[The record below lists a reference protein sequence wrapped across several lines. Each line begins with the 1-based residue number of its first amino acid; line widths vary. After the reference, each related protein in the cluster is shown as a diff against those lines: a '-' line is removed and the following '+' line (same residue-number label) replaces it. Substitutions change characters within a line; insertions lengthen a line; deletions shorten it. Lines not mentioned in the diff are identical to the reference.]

1 MSRVV
6 RFHQTGSAEVLQ
18 ISDEQVAAPGKN
30 EVQIQVQAIGVNR
43 AEVMFRNGQYLE
55 VPQLPAR
62 LGYEAAGLI
71 TLIGEGVSEF
81 KVGDAVSTVP
91 AFSQNQYGV
100 YGELVNVPAP
110 AVVKH
115 PAQLSMLEAAAT
127 WMQYLTAY
135 GALVEFA
142 DTRAGEFVLIS
153 AASSSVGVAAIQTA
167 NMLGA
172 IPIALTRYSNKREA
186 LLQAGA
192 KHVIATEEQDL
203 VLEVNRIT
211 HNQGARVVFDPVG
224 GPTINKLAEA
234 TAQSGIIF
242 QYGALSIEPTPLPLF
257 PLLAKQLTIRGYTLF
272 EISTNP
278 QRLTRAK
285 EFILKGL
292 DAGKLK
298 PTISKIFPFEKVI
311 EAHQYMES
319 NHQIGKIVLT
329 V

>member
-100 YGELVNVPAP
+100 YGQLVNVPAP

>member
-18 ISDEQVAAPGKN
+18 IGDEQVAAPGKN

-100 YGELVNVPAP
+100 YGELVNVPAS

-115 PAQLSMLEAAAT
+115 PAQLSMLEAVAI

-142 DTRAGEFVLIS
+142 DTQAGEFVLIS

-172 IPIALTRYSNKREA
+172 NPIALTRYSNKREA

-224 GPTINKLAEA
+224 GPTINNLAEA

-242 QYGALSIEPTPLPLF
+242 QYGALSSEPTPLPLF
-257 PLLAKQLTIRGYTLF
+257 PVLAKQLTIRGYTLF

-278 QRLTRAK
+278 QRLARAK

-292 DAGKLK
+292 NAGKLK
-298 PTISKIFPFEKVI
+298 PTVAKTFPLENVV

-319 NHQIGKIVLT
+319 NQQIGKIVLT

>member
-18 ISDEQVAAPGKN
+18 IGDEQVAAPGKN

-43 AEVMFRNGQYLE
+43 ADVMFRNGQYLE
-55 VPQLPAR
+55 EPQLPAR

-81 KVGDAVSTVP
+81 KVGDVVSTVP

-100 YGELVNVPAP
+100 YGELVNVPAS

-115 PAQLSMLEAAAT
+115 PAHLSMLEAAAT

-142 DTRAGEFVLIS
+142 DTQAGEFVLIS
-153 AASSSVGVAAIQTA
+153 AASSSVSVAAIQTA

-172 IPIALTRYSNKREA
+172 TPIALTRYSNKREV

-192 KHVIATEEQDL
+192 MHVIATEEQDL

-224 GPTINKLAEA
+224 GPSIIKLAKA

-242 QYGALSIEPTPLPLF
+242 QYGALSSEPTPLPLF
-257 PLLAKQLTIRGYTLF
+257 PLLERQLTIRGYTLF
-272 EISTNP
+272 EISTIP
-278 QRLTRAK
+278 QRLARAK

-292 DAGKLK
+292 NAGQLK
-298 PTISKIFPFEKVI
+298 PTVAKIFPLENVV

-319 NHQIGKIVLT
+319 NQQIGKIVLT

>member
-18 ISDEQVAAPGKN
+18 IGDEQVAAPGKN

-55 VPQLPAR
+55 EPQLPAR

-100 YGELVNVPAP
+100 YGELVNVPAS

-115 PAQLSMLEAAAT
+115 PAHLSMLEAAAT

-142 DTRAGEFVLIS
+142 DTQAGEFVLIS

-172 IPIALTRYSNKREA
+172 TPIALTRYSNKREA

-224 GPTINKLAEA
+224 GPSIIKLAKA

-242 QYGALSIEPTPLPLF
+242 QYGALSSEPTPLPLF
-257 PLLAKQLTIRGYTLF
+257 PLLERQLTIRGYTLF

-278 QRLTRAK
+278 QRLARAK
-285 EFILKGL
+285 EFILRGL
-292 DAGKLK
+292 NVGKLK
-298 PTISKIFPFEKVI
+298 PTVAKIFPLENVV

-319 NHQIGKIVLT
+319 NQQIGKIVLT

>member
-18 ISDEQVAAPGKN
+18 VGDEQVAPPGKN

-43 AEVMFRNGQYLE
+43 AEVMFRKGQYLE

-62 LGYEAAGLI
+62 LGYEVAGLI
-71 TLIGEGVSEF
+71 TLIGESVNEF
-81 KVGDAVSTVP
+81 EVGDAVSTVP

-100 YGELVNVPAP
+100 YGELVNVPAS

-115 PAQLSMLEAAAT
+115 PAHLSMLEAAAI
-127 WMQYLTAY
+127 WMQYMTAY
-135 GALVEFA
+135 GALVEFS
-142 DTRAGEFVLIS
+142 DTQAGEFVLIS

-203 VLEVNRIT
+203 VLEVKRIT

-224 GPTINKLAEA
+224 GPTLIKLAEA

-242 QYGALSIEPTPLPLF
+242 QYGALSSEPTPLPLF
-257 PLLAKQLTIRGYTLF
+257 LLLAKQLTIRGYTLF
-272 EISTNP
+272 EISTNT
-278 QRLTRAK
+278 QRLARAK

-292 DAGKLK
+292 SDGKLK
-298 PTISKIFPFEKVI
+298 PTVAKIFPLENVV

-319 NHQIGKIVLT
+319 NQQIGKIVLT

>member
-18 ISDEQVAAPGKN
+18 IGDEQVAAPGKN

-55 VPQLPAR
+55 EPQLPAR

-100 YGELVNVPAP
+100 YGELVNVPAS

-127 WMQYLTAY
+127 WMQFLTAY

-142 DTRAGEFVLIS
+142 DTQAGEFVLIS
-153 AASSSVGVAAIQTA
+153 AASSSVGVAAIQTS

-172 IPIALTRYSNKREA
+172 TPIALTRYSNKREA

-224 GPTINKLAEA
+224 GPSIIKLAE
-234 TAQSGIIF
+234 TTTQSGIIF
-242 QYGALSIEPTPLPLF
+242 QYGALSSEPTPLPLF
-257 PLLAKQLTIRGYTLF
+257 PVLAKQLTIRGYTLF

-278 QRLTRAK
+278 QRLARAK
-285 EFILKGL
+285 EFILRGL
-292 DAGKLK
+292 NVGKLK
-298 PTISKIFPFEKVI
+298 PTVAKIFPLENVV

-319 NHQIGKIVLT
+319 NQQIGKIVLT

>member
-100 YGELVNVPAP
+100 YGELVNVPAS